1 MKDYPLDLILSYK
14 NGEIKKPQFTK
25 KFSNW
30 QKTLGFNFDTKK
42 ITENN
47 LTFVTYRN
55 YKGILCGKDIFFLGE
70 RFKSIFEFRRII
82 DFGICALEK
91 GRNIQTWI

>member
-1 MKDYPLDLILSYK
+1 MKNYPLDLILSYRR
-14 NGEIKKPQFTK
+14 GEIQKSQFSK
-25 KFSNW
+25 KFSYW
-30 QKTLGFNFDTKK
+30 QKTVGFNFDTKK

-55 YKGILCGKDIFFLGE
+55 WKGIVCGKDIFFLGE
-70 RFKSIFEFRRII
+70 RFESLFQFRRII

-91 GRNIQTWI
+91 ARNVQVWI